1 MFVNDELFAATYSL
15 RKAYNLFLLNSL
27 QVNFQLADTGM
38 APVANDTLGW
48 GPVGISALFG
58 FNAVFMLSAILTT
71 MQLSRAHVKDESLLA
86 LGCVFS
92 IVGYTMMYLFW
103 KKPTTPFLF
112 AMPLLLSV
120 LAFPFMSSPNRSLFT
135 MIVDS
140 KPYLR
145 NHQGT
150 MQALLSMTAS
160 IAGFVA
166 PSLISVFILRK
177 PEEVAA
183 SRDGREFAPFA
194 LFAPTMSLLT
204 LLGVWMAFFI
214 KKPLDQPIDDNQIEE
229 DGGGSSI
236 ADETSGLIPSKQ
248 ARTSSWSRESFKNP
262 DFTPR
267 TQALRRDTVTLMGIP
282 VVLHDFDEFVHRR
295 PVHRQSTGTS
305 TMLLTSESSRREV
318 QEESGTRR
326 VSNWF

>member
-1 MFVNDELFAATYSL
+1 
-15 RKAYNLFLLNSL
+15 
-27 QVNFQLADTGM
+27 M
-38 APVANDTLGW
+38 APVAADTLGW
-48 GPVGISALFG
+48 GPVGISTLFG
-58 FNAVFMLSAILTT
+58 FTAVLMLAAILTT
-71 MQLSRAHVKDESLLA
+71 IQLSRAHVKDESLLA
-86 LGCVFS
+86 LGCLFS
-92 IVGYTMMYLFW
+92 INGYTMMYLFW

-112 AMPLLLSV
+112 AMPLVLSV

-150 MQALLSMTAS
+150 MQALMSMTAS

-194 LFAPTMSLLT
+194 LFAPAMSFLT

-214 KKPLDQPIDDNQIEE
+214 KKPLDQPLDDDQIGEE
-229 DGGGSSI
+229 GSNI
-236 ADETSGLIPSKQ
+236 LADETSGLVPKQ
-248 ARTSSWSRESFKNP
+248 TRKYSWSRESFKSP

-267 TQALRRDTVTLMGIP
+267 IQALRRDTCTMMGVP
-282 VVLHDFDEFVHRR
+282 VVFHDYEFTSRR
-295 PVHRQSTGTS
+295 PVHRQSTGS
-305 TMLLTSESSRREV
+305 SKMLLKAESSRRQVEK
-318 QEESGTRR
+318 EPGSRR

>member
-1 MFVNDELFAATYSL
+1 
-15 RKAYNLFLLNSL
+15 
-27 QVNFQLADTGM
+27 M

-48 GPVGISALFG
+48 GPVGISSMFG
-58 FNAVFMLSAILTT
+58 LTAVFLLLAILTT
-71 MQLSRAHVKDESLLA
+71 VQLSRARVKDENILTI
-86 LGCVFS
+86 GCMFS
-92 IVGYTMMYLFW
+92 IVGYSMMYLLW

-112 AMPLLLSV
+112 AMPLVLSI

-183 SRDGREFAPFA
+183 SRDGREFGPFA
-194 LFAPTMSLLT
+194 LFAPIMSLFT
-204 LLGVWMAFFI
+204 LLGVWYLQFI
-214 KKPLDQPIDDNQIEE
+214 KKPLDQPLGDDKIPAEE
-229 DGGGSSI
+229 GGSM
-236 ADETSGLIPSKQ
+236 ADETVGLVTKQ
-248 ARTSSWSRESFKNP
+248 TKKYSWSRESFKSP
-262 DFTPR
+262 DFSPR
-267 TQALRRDTVTLMGIP
+267 TQALRRDTCTMMGIP
-282 VVLHDFDEFVHRR
+282 VVFHDFEFANRR
-295 PVHRQSTGTS
+295 PAHRQSTGTIINS
-305 TMLLTSESSRREV
+305 GSIISA
-318 QEESGTRR
+318 EEKSRR